1 MIKSIQIRNFKSLSV
16 ESGKIQIKP
25 ITILI
30 GPNSSG
36 KSSYLQ
42 MLLMLKQTV
51 ESRDSFSP
59 LITNSNYV
67 NLGSY
72 PDFVY
77 NHKVSNPIEI
87 KFEINLKDSPRYYLR
102 TKTKEAYSYGA
113 EDSIK
118 NYFSWFDLKEN
129 FTYEISFYR
138 SSNLQINVGS
148 IKVFHK
154 DREMFFLKHVGRGG
168 YEFGS
173 DYLKFRDK
181 RDVHRYNRP
190 IKFYGFP
197 LSAFHSLMEY
207 PRSLYRLNF
216 NLERSIEASFNQLY
230 YIGPLREYPK
240 RLYVVSGERPQDVGL
255 FGEKSLA
262 VIILSKFKKTS
273 NIINKV
279 NYWLEKFGMATKID
293 LDRLRGSGTVYC
305 LNIQD
310 IYSGN
315 KANIADVGFGVSQ
328 ILPLIVETFYCPD
341 NSTLIIE
348 QPEIHLHPKVQSEFS
363 DMIIEGS
370 KRINFI
376 IETHSEHLLTR
387 LQRRV
392 ADGSLDT
399 KNIAVYF
406 CNKGENGTILK
417 ELELT
422 EEGNFKEWPKN
433 LFGDELEDHFQI
445 ILASSK
451 KNKNLNKS

>member
-42 MLLMLKQTV
+42 MLLMLKQTI
-51 ESRDSFSP
+51 ESRDRFSP

-72 PDFVY
+72 SDFVY

-87 KFEINLKDSPRYYLR
+87 KFEINLKNRPRYYLR
-102 TKTKEAYSYGA
+102 TKTKEADSYGT
-113 EDSIK
+113 EDHIK
-118 NYFSWFDLKEN
+118 DYFPFFDFKEN

-148 IKVFHK
+148 IKVFHQN
-154 DREMFFLKHVGRGG
+154 RELFSLKHVSRGG

-173 DYLKFRDK
+173 DYLKFENK
-181 RDVHRYNRP
+181 GEVHRRNRP

-197 LSAFHSLMEY
+197 LYFPMKYSPTFI
-207 PRSLYRLNF
+207 RFIF
-216 NLERSIEASFNQLY
+216 NLERSIETSFNQLY

-255 FGEKSLA
+255 SGEKSLE
-262 VIILSKFKKTS
+262 VLILSKFKKTS

-279 NYWLEKFGMATKID
+279 NYWLEKFEMAAKID
-293 LDRLRGSGTVYC
+293 LDRLRGSGTVYY

-328 ILPLIVETFYCPD
+328 ILPLIIETFYCPD
-341 NSTLIIE
+341 KSTLIIE

-392 ADGSLDT
+392 ADGSLDV
-399 KNIAVYF
+399 KDIVVYF
-406 CNKGENGTILK
+406 CNKGKNGTILK

-422 EEGNFKEWPKN
+422 EEGNFKEWPQN